1 MDSLFYALVILG
13 IIVLLI
19 ALYGFIQ
26 GGTSGMLEKE
36 MNHNTID
43 ADLRIETTRYIDF
56 FKQVKRVDSIYV
68 HQATKTF
75 QIKKNNRLSKA
86 FNYEDITQIKIE
98 FNDEIIG
105 HTMKLPF
112 FDTKSFIF
120 PDEMDAGDWSLSITT
135 AEQEFFILF
144 ESFMMMRS
152 VMDQLKAAERAFDV
166 KLKS

>member
-68 HQATKTF
+68 HQATKTL
-75 QIKKNNRLSKA
+75 QIKKNNRLSKPFLYESILK
-86 FNYEDITQIKIE
+86 FNVE
-98 FNDEIIG
+98 FNGQTILQNQ
-105 HTMKLPF
+105 HAPF
-112 FDTKSFIF
+112 FIMPEENLPEDVDTVDWGIAFELEK
-120 PDEMDAGDWSLSITT
+120 DEHI
-135 AEQEFFILF
+135 ILF
-144 ESFMMMRS
+144 DSY
-152 VMDQLKAAERAFDV
+152 DA
-166 KLKS
+166 

>member
-68 HQATKTF
+68 HQATKTL
-75 QIKKNNRLSKA
+75 QIKKNNRLSKPFLYKGILK
-86 FNYEDITQIKIE
+86 FNVE
-98 FNDEIIG
+98 FNGQTILQNQ
-105 HTMKLPF
+105 HAPF
-112 FDTKSFIF
+112 FIMPEENLPEDVDAVDWGIAFELEK
-120 PDEMDAGDWSLSITT
+120 DEHI
-135 AEQEFFILF
+135 ILF
-144 ESFMMMRS
+144 DSYDALVR
-152 VMDQLKAAERAFDV
+152 VMDELSQIEKNV
-166 KLKS
+166 S